1 MKKYKIFYIIV
12 FLISLILAISKGFDF
27 SILVTSY
34 SDKNIDGNQGTLYI
48 LLINIIIV
56 LSIWIVSL
64 IVTLKKKN
72 KINHKWLLFIC
83 LILLT
88 LFIPVSI
95 NSYYAK
101 VAGILNKDYIGLLD
115 FLTLLLKHL

>member
-1 MKKYKIFYIIV
+1 MKKFKIFYIIV

-27 SILVTSY
+27 SVLVTSY
-34 SDKNIDGNQGTLYI
+34 SDKSIDGNQGTLYI
-48 LLINIIIV
+48 LLINLIIV

-101 VAGILNKDYIGLLD
+101 VAGVLNKDYIGLLD
-115 FLTLLLKHL
+115 FITLLLKHL

>member
-101 VAGILNKDYIGLLD
+101 VAGVLNKDYIGLLD
-115 FLTLLLKHL
+115 FITLLLKHL

>member
-101 VAGILNKDYIGLLD
+101 VAGVLNKDYIGLLD

>member
-1 MKKYKIFYIIV
+1 MRKYKIFYIIV

-101 VAGILNKDYIGLLD
+101 VAGVLNKDYIGILD